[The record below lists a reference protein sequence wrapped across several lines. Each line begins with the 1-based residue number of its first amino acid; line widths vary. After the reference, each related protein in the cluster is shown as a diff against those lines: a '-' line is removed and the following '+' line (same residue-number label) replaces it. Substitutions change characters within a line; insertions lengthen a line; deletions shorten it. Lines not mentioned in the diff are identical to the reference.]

1 VTPPTDPRT
10 AHRPQE
16 IAALAR
22 EARRLR
28 ASGLTSRD
36 VGALLGVGERAA
48 AALLRLEASPEAV
61 TGPGRKA

>member
-36 VGALLGVGERAA
+36 VAELLGIGERAA
-48 AALLRLEASPEAV
+48 AALLRLEAHPEAV

>member
-1 VTPPTDPRT
+1 MTPPTDPRT

-28 ASGLTSRD
+28 ASGLTVRD
-36 VGALLGVGERAA
+36 LGALLGVGERAA
-48 AALLRLEASPEAV
+48 AALLRLEADPEAV
-61 TGPGRKA
+61 TGPRR